1 MRVGIDIDDTICNTF
16 DIFLPYICKF
26 YNLDYATLKKEKL
39 NYGFFSNTYDD
50 YYIVAKDI
58 YKKIVSTLSLRRGVV
73 KYLNKIKKLGYDI
86 VFITARNSIQ
96 YDNPYQISYDYLVK
110 NNIPFDTLIT
120 DVSDK
125 GEVCLEEKIDIFFDD
140 DIDNYNIVK
149 KRGIDTYLFTIESN
163 KKYKNVNRVKNF
175 RQIYK
180 ILKGKKNGR
189 GKNNN

>member
-16 DIFLPYICKF
+16 DVFLPYICKF

-39 NYGFFSNTYDD
+39 NYNFFSNTYDD
-50 YYIVAKDI
+50 YYIIAKDI
-58 YKKIVSTLSLRRGVV
+58 CKKIVPTLSLRRGVV
-73 KYLNKIKKLGYDI
+73 KYLNKIKKLGCDI
-86 VFITARNSIQ
+86 VFITARNSIE

-110 NNIPFDTLIT
+110 NNIPFDALIT

-125 GEVCLEEKIDIFFDD
+125 GEACLEEKIDIFFDD

-163 KKYKNVNRVKNF
+163 KKYKNVSRVKDF

-180 ILKGKKNGR
+180 IVKGKKNGR
-189 GKNNN
+189 GKSNN